1 MRLSLRC
8 RTRATCRGLV
18 GWFFFAQAIA
28 SAWVPGV
35 ASGVLVWAG
44 STVKPVAFSL
54 MNRLSATLWFPDDA
68 GDAAR
73 QAALF

>member
-1 MRLSLRC
+1 
-8 RTRATCRGLV
+8 
-18 GWFFFAQAIA
+18 
-28 SAWVPGV
+28 VPGV